1 MNQSHKTLHKAYRG
15 SNDRQCIQKST
26 RCQPWQDLPRL
37 LTLAATS
44 LDAGSRSQISPS
56 SHRSEMFS
64 WVAEGFLLYIY
75 FFIYA
80 PWSFRSEGPYESKI
94 YISSSLSEGWELLQI
109 VSRHG
114 LCQDMRGA
122 VKYKSVMTFKT
133 TINMGTKLI
142 HPIYWIQRS
151 INRIY
156 THIKCSPNEI
166 KFKLTRE

>member
-1 MNQSHKTLHKAYRG
+1 MNQSHKTLNKAYRG
-15 SNDRQCIQKST
+15 SNDRRCIQKST

-44 LDAGSRSQISPS
+44 LNAGSRSQNLALISPFGDVFMS
-56 SHRSEMFS
+56 GGR
-64 WVAEGFLLYIY
+64 FLTIYI
-75 FFIYA
+75 FFIDT

-151 INRIY
+151 TNRIY